1 MKTIKYLLLTFMSI
15 LLLSCSKK
23 SCSCSKN
30 DDENPNSTRN
40 LAVEIV
46 LTQGMASY
54 MKIVPADKSNLYED
68 KDVKEYNNVSQA
80 NFVLPNYSTH
90 FYLTIQ
96 GNQKNLVGYVKINGI
111 KSKIIIIDWYQQST
125 YYLDDYFK

>member
-46 LTQGMASY
+46 LTQGKASMRIIPLY
-54 MKIVPADKSNLYED
+54 KGNLYQE
-68 KDVKEYNNVSQA
+68 DVKEYNNVSQA

-90 FYLTIQ
+90 FYLTIK
-96 GNQKNLVGYVKINGI
+96 GNQKNLVGYVKINGRVI
-111 KSKIIIIDWYQQST
+111 NFSVIDWHYEYF